1 MIDLTQKLTRINHFL
16 VELNTASLILLV
28 TCGNGQVDITWSLK
42 IKCSTCY
49 LKVQMSV
56 YAAYIMPLE

>member
-28 TCGNGQVDITWSLK
+28 TCGNGQVDITWSLT